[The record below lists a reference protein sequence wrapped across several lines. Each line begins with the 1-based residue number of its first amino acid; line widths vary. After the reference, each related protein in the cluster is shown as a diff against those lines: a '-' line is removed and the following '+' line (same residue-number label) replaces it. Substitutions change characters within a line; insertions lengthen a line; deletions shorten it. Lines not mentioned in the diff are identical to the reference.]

1 MLNSPCFQASSD
13 AVQTIASCAETSKS
27 VKTEPKSVLASLQ
40 SHMKRHIQARRIKMS
55 PQTETQD
62 VNGETIRL
70 ACDRSNPQRALINSE
85 GTQEPTAIVPTT
97 TVSCQTETVGDS
109 SKFKAIN
116 EPSSLRHQS
125 LHSSSVGS
133 HSQNLS
139 SSPPTSRRS
148 GKLKLSPSLKR
159 GKKDFVDRRES
170 QATRKSVSTK
180 NTTTHGICLKNAGAF
195 ISLKGSKLT
204 QDVSERNFEVVT
216 AKARKV
222 AKSKNS
228 QRLKLQTRVKE
239 STSIAPSSSKAVLT
253 PLDLPRSQK
262 TSPRGKKSAQ
272 LSVGEDAKFQNPP
285 DVLPA
290 TGTPI
295 RGTAAPVASP
305 LDPLSFIGT
314 RLLKNQCGKCG
325 QVLTSKAALE
335 SHVSLH
341 ASDQPF
347 SCSLCGKNF
356 TDSASFKR
364 HSRVHRNG
372 RIHVCQQCG
381 KGFVYRFCL
390 TKHINM
396 VHNHIRPFVCHICNK
411 GCFTKLD
418 VEAHIRM
425 HTGEKPFHC
434 HLCDKKFNRRVNL
447 NVHLRRHNGEKR
459 HWCSFCGK
467 GFLDY
472 NHLKRHKYIHTGEKP
487 HSCPH
492 CPKGFT
498 QSAHL
503 KKHLKT
509 VHKGK

>member
-1 MLNSPCFQASSD
+1 
-13 AVQTIASCAETSKS
+13 
-27 VKTEPKSVLASLQ
+27 
-40 SHMKRHIQARRIKMS
+40 MKRHRAPRRTKMS
-55 PQTETQD
+55 PQTKTQD
-62 VNGETIRL
+62 IKCGALRL
-70 ACDRSNPQRALINSE
+70 ACDQSNPQRTLNNSE
-85 GTQEPTAIVPTT
+85 GTQEPTDIVPTT
-97 TVSCQTETVGDS
+97 TVSCQTETVGNFS
-109 SKFKAIN
+109 EFKVMN
-116 EPSSLRHQS
+116 KPSSVRHHS
-125 LHSSSVGS
+125 LSSNSTG
-133 HSQNLS
+133 HDSQNLS
-139 SSPPTSRRS
+139 SSPPTFRRS
-148 GKLKLSPSLKR
+148 GKPKLSPSLQIC
-159 GKKDFVDRRES
+159 KKEIVDCGEAR
-170 QATRKSVSTK
+170 ATPAKHQSCQ
-180 NTTTHGICLKNAGAF
+180 NTTTAGICAKNAGAF
-195 ISLKGSKLT
+195 ISLRGSKRTRELK
-204 QDVSERNFEVVT
+204 VVT
-216 AKARKV
+216 AKASKV
-222 AKSKNS
+222 AKSQNCKR
-228 QRLKLQTRVKE
+228 QKLQTRVKE
-239 STSIAPSSSKAVLT
+239 SSSISSSSSQAVLT
-253 PLDLPRSQK
+253 RLRLPRSQR
-262 TSPRGKKSAQ
+262 TSPRGKKGAQ
-272 LSVGEDAKFQNPP
+272 LSAGKDANFQNPP

-290 TGTPI
+290 SGTAVP
-295 RGTAAPVASP
+295 GTAAPVASP
-305 LDPLSFIGT
+305 LDPLSFIGS

-325 QVLTSKAALE
+325 QVLPSKAALE

-356 TDSASFKR
+356 GDSASFKR

-467 GFLDY
+467 GFLEY

-492 CPKGFT
+492 CPKSFT

>member
-1 MLNSPCFQASSD
+1 
-13 AVQTIASCAETSKS
+13 
-27 VKTEPKSVLASLQ
+27 
-40 SHMKRHIQARRIKMS
+40 MKRHRTATRTKMS
-55 PQTETQD
+55 PKTQD
-62 VNGETIRL
+62 INCGTLAL
-70 ACDRSNPQRALINSE
+70 ACDRSNHQRTLIDSE
-85 GTQEPTAIVPTT
+85 GTQEPTDIVPTT
-97 TVSCQTETVGDS
+97 TVFCQTETVGEF
-109 SKFKAIN
+109 SKFKVID
-116 EPSSLRHQS
+116 EPSPLSPQSLR
-125 LHSSSVGS
+125 SSSIV
-133 HSQNLS
+133 HDSQNLS

-148 GKLKLSPSLKR
+148 GKSKLSPSLKG
-159 GKKDFVDRRES
+159 GKNQMKDGRES
-170 QATRKSVSTK
+170 RASSVSTHNTTARGICSK
-180 NTTTHGICLKNAGAF
+180 NTGALT
-195 ISLKGSKLT
+195 SLKGSKIT
-204 QDVSERNFEVVT
+204 QDVSERIFEVVT
-216 AKARKV
+216 ANARKV
-222 AKSKNS
+222 AKTNNGK
-228 QRLKLQTRVKE
+228 RQTLPTSVKE
-239 STSIAPSSSKAVLT
+239 SSSVAPSSSQAVLT
-253 PLDLPRSQK
+253 RLRLPRSQK
-262 TSPRGKKSAQ
+262 TSPGGKRGAQ
-272 LSVGEDAKFQNPP
+272 LSAGEDAKLQNPP

-290 TGTPI
+290 SVPG
-295 RGTAAPVASP
+295 AAPPVASP

-325 QVLTSKAALE
+325 QVLASKAALE

-492 CPKGFT
+492 CPKSFT

-503 KKHLKT
+503 KKHVKT